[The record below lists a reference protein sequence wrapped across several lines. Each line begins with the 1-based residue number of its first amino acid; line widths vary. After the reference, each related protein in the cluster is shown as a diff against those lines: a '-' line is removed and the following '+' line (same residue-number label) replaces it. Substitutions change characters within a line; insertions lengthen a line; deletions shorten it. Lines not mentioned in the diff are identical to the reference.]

1 MNEITIDK
9 FKTIL
14 EKYLY
19 ENHPELPD
27 KEKQLEKRSLR
38 ALRTYDELTAK
49 GIDHETALE
58 KACLE
63 LTGGFGFSLF
73 HFLYELSYDFD
84 EISDEIRRDFCI
96 SILPECRKISDSL
109 SYEGMEDWDAY
120 YHFEGKMAEVIQRR
134 ISPLPSSRSSTES

>member
-27 KEKQLEKRSLR
+27 KEEQLGKRSLR

-63 LTGGFGFSLF
+63 LTGGFGFSLYQ
-73 HFLYELSYDFD
+73 FLYELSYDFD
-84 EISDEIRRDFCI
+84 EISDETRWDFCI
-96 SILPECRKISDSL
+96 SILPECRKVSEIL
-109 SYEGMEDWDAY
+109 NYEGMEEWEAY
-120 YHFEGKMAEVIQRR
+120 DHFEEKMVEVIQKAKDVR
-134 ISPLPSSRSSTES
+134 